1 MTPALDAAPAASDD
15 RPQTTRAVPLVLFAL
30 VAGSIG
36 TMSIGNAFELSTAWV
51 PLVFLVASLAAAGL
65 FIRARVPL
73 PVLRRGE
80 HAAALG
86 LATILALPRVPYLFE
101 PLVGAAFDAACW
113 DDWWHVQE
121 LASIVHSPSFPLRS
135 TFVPDALFSF
145 YYAAWMPGAAAFLA
159 SVLVTAKQA
168 LFVDIALLQIMA
180 AYAVVYAGHVLC
192 GSDVRRRHVL
202 VGAVVFFGG
211 FDAVYGVATM
221 ATNWLRG
228 TSHAIPHAE
237 WWPTAV
243 GFELQHSNIVTLA
256 LWVPHHL
263 AAAVAVGFVLMLLSR
278 PLTPMRGA
286 VAGVAFTYAAFASAF
301 VWLGALP
308 FVAWVVLRHRPALTG
323 LGVCA
328 VVSAALALPNA
339 WMYLRSDAP
348 GIEWFGV
355 VQDYWYERGF
365 WWSLPAFVGVLAV
378 EFLPLLVA
386 LRIGRREHAEHR
398 VPLLL
403 AAAFLLSTYVVAYH
417 GANNYATR
425 GAAVP
430 SLVLVYCAVPGL
442 STLATTRTWRT
453 WVLVPFFL
461 GGLWEL
467 ASFSNA
473 ARHAYMHVTPF
484 HRAVLASNLRHGEA
498 PSAELQEAADEV
510 PEGWYLIENHRQ
522 TAKPRLRESDQELFT
537 RDQRLRVSLR

>member
-1 MTPALDAAPAASDD
+1 MYRFLISPSLNGMPDSWLKPMAAGAFGVAAWRRSEEVAAQRTSSKEKAAAVRGNATLSLDDACWIARDWYHHGDGHAGFH
-15 RPQTTRAVPLVLFAL
+15 PLVDCDGAL
-30 VAGSIG
+30 
-36 TMSIGNAFELSTAWV
+36 E
-51 PLVFLVASLAAAGL
+51 
-65 FIRARVPL
+65 
-73 PVLRRGE
+73 PV
-80 HAAALG
+80 
-86 LATILALPRVPYLFE
+86 
-101 PLVGAAFDAACW
+101 
-113 DDWWHVQE
+113 
-121 LASIVHSPSFPLRS
+121 S
-135 TFVPDALFSF
+135 
-145 YYAAWMPGAAAFLA
+145 
-159 SVLVTAKQA
+159 
-168 LFVDIALLQIMA
+168 
-180 AYAVVYAGHVLC
+180 
-192 GSDVRRRHVL
+192 
-202 VGAVVFFGG
+202 GG

-386 LRIGRREHAEHR
+386 LRIGRRAHAEHR

-403 AAAFLLSTYVVAYH
+403 ANRH
-417 GANNYATR
+417 GLITGAT
-425 GAAVP
+425 GT
-430 SLVLVYCAVPGL
+430 GKTI
-442 STLATTRTWRT
+442 TLQTMA
-453 WVLVPFFL
+453 
-461 GGLWEL
+461 E
-467 ASFSNA
+467 SFSI
-473 ARHAYMHVTPF
+473 RKVTF
-484 HRAVLASNLRHGEA
+484 
-498 PSAELQEAADEV
+498 
-510 PEGWYLIENHRQ
+510 
-522 TAKPRLRESDQELFT
+522 
-537 RDQRLRVSLR
+537 

>member
-1 MTPALDAAPAASDD
+1 MNPVPDVTPAASAD
-15 RPQTTRAVPLVLFAL
+15 RRQPVRLVPLVLFAM
-30 VAGSIG
+30 VGGSIG
-36 TMSIGNAFELSTAWV
+36 TMSVGNALELSTASV
-51 PLVFLVASLAAAGL
+51 PLVFLVTSLLAASLFVL
-65 FIRARVPL
+65 ARVPL
-73 PVLRRGE
+73 PALSRGE
-80 HAAALG
+80 HGAAIG
-86 LATILALPRVPYLFE
+86 LASLLALPRVPYLFE

-168 LFVDIALLQIMA
+168 LFVDTLLLQVMA
-180 AYAVVYAGHVLC
+180 TYAVVYGGHVLFAT
-192 GSDVRRRHVL
+192 DVSRRRVYMF
-202 VGAVVFFGG
+202 AVVCFGG
-211 FDAVYGVATM
+211 FDAVYGVVTM
-221 ATNWLRG
+221 AANWLRG
-228 TSHAIPHAE
+228 VSHAIPHAE

-243 GFELQHSNIVTLA
+243 GFELQHSNFFTLA

-263 AAAVAVGFVLMLLSR
+263 AAAVAVGFVLMLLSG
-278 PLTPMRGA
+278 PLTPSRGA
-286 VAGVAFTYAAFASAF
+286 AAGIAFAYAAFASAF

-308 FVAWVVLRHRPALTG
+308 FVAWVVLRRRPALAG
-323 LGVCA
+323 LAVCGA
-328 VVSAALALPNA
+328 VSAGLALPLA
-339 WMYLRSDAP
+339 WMYLRGDAP

-378 EFLPLLVA
+378 EFFPVLVA
-386 LRIGRREHAEHR
+386 LWVGHQTQVERR

-430 SLVLVYCAVPGL
+430 ILVLIYLAVPGL
-442 STLATTRTWRT
+442 STLASARTWRT

-473 ARHAYMHVTPF
+473 ARHAYMHLTPF
-484 HRAVLASNLRHGEA
+484 HHAVLESNLRHGQV
-498 PSAELQEAADEV
+498 PSADLQDAAEGV
-510 PEGWYLIENHRQ
+510 PEGWYLIENHREA
-522 TAKPRLRESDQELFT
+522 AKPHLRESDQELYT
-537 RDQRLRVSLR
+537 RDERLRFSLR